1 VRLFSKQQFCACHHN
16 PLALVAQVYFPSAIY
31 LLVMEVTRCALGQYK
46 LQLELL
52 KYTMS
57 HS

>member
-1 VRLFSKQQFCACHHN
+1 VHLN

-46 LQLELL
+46 LQARTLEVYNVPLIR
-52 KYTMS
+52 
-57 HS
+57 